1 MSRQISYFITACK
14 KLYFRLAAA
23 LLYKDKKLRKQK
35 LKDWTTKA
43 EKKYLKRYLYALD
56 KKPEPAAVDEEK
68 IIWVCWLQGEEKA
81 PEVVK
86 ICLNSIRK
94 NCRDYK
100 IIVLTN
106 ENIKDYADIPDYI
119 YEKKARNLISN
130 THFSDILRLSL
141 LQQHGGIWIDATVLL
156 TAPLPEKLMAAP
168 VFALHCRNIYG
179 SNNWLLKSKPA
190 HPLICGIR
198 NLLLEYWKHENR
210 LINYFVYHILF
221 DLMVEENKAMRDEWD
236 KVPVL
241 YDGDCYDLE
250 QNFLNPFDKGLYDKI
265 CKKTTIHKLSYKYK
279 KDKPLTGTFL
289 EKLLNGE
296 LFKNA

>member
-1 MSRQISYFITACK
+1 MFRRISYFITACK
-14 KLYFRLAAA
+14 KLYFRIAAA
-23 LLYKDKKLRKQK
+23 LLYRDKKLRKQK
-35 LKDWTTKA
+35 LKNWTTKA

-56 KKPEPAAVDEEK
+56 KTAEPTTADEEK
-68 IIWVCWLQGEEKA
+68 IIWVCWLQGEAQA

-94 NCRDYK
+94 HCRDYK

-119 YEKKARNLISN
+119 YEKKAKGYITN
-130 THFSDILRLSL
+130 TQFSDLLRIAL
-141 LQQHGGIWIDATVLL
+141 LAQHGGIWIDATVLL
-156 TAPLPEKLMAAP
+156 ASPLPDKIIKGTFFAFHSKSYLGNNSWLIKSEAGFPLM
-168 VFALHCRNIYG
+168 VNMQ
-179 SNNWLLKSKPA
+179 
-190 HPLICGIR
+190 
-198 NLLLEYWKHENR
+198 NLMFEYWKYENR
-210 LINYFVYHILF
+210 MLNYFLYHLFF

-241 YDGDCYDLE
+241 YDDDCYDLE
-250 QNFLNPFDKGLYDKI
+250 QNFLNPFDKELYDKI